1 MICAALQGQRLG
13 ENAYL
18 SAFLWR
24 SSTPPSQSSWIRSL
38 RRRSSWAFRAHSI
51 ATNVALLF
59 LFTSTRLYCTTLHCT
74 GGCSITCAIT
84 FHAHAR
90 ARTHT
95 YHQVRTCAAWV
106 ARPLFHALGAF
117 AHVHAHDNRGA
128 RVLEINHRGWS
139 AAAKQKTGQWLR
151 SVSAYIQTMSFVR
164 ALQRTIGRGRAPFIP
179 RTSGELAWRGV
190 GTVTPRK
197 KAPQATSIP
206 LASLSFHLLE
216 TD

>member
-1 MICAALQGQRLG
+1 MRISH
-13 ENAYL
+13 AYRMHGDY
-18 SAFLWR
+18 S
-24 SSTPPSQSSWIRSL
+24 
-38 RRRSSWAFRAHSI
+38 
-51 ATNVALLF
+51 V
-59 LFTSTRLYCTTLHCT
+59 
-74 GGCSITCAIT
+74 TCAIHV
-84 FHAHAR
+84 HAHAR
-90 ARTHT
+90 TYTYLVPARAT
-95 YHQVRTCAAWV
+95 W
-106 ARPLFHALGAF
+106 PLFHALGAF
-117 AHVHAHDNRGA
+117 AHVHDNRGA
-128 RVLEINHRGWS
+128 RVLEINHWGWS

-206 LASLSFHLLE
+206 VASLSFHLLE